1 MGIDAELRPL
11 RRRPRVR
18 VLQPSRA
25 PWRYPSCRLPCS
37 RCRTLTNRYVDP
49 KALAETIAAVKEQPA
64 LGKVSFS
71 LHSKSIGGLRMQS
84 ETGALSQNGQ
94 ADTSRRG
101 KFTLETDEPAS
112 LLGSDKATSPAEY
125 VMQALAGCYGVT
137 LAANAAQREIELN
150 SIKLELECDIDL
162 NGFLGL
168 NSAVRPGIQ
177 QLRVNVQL
185 DSPNA
190 SRQELQDLI
199 EAVQKN
205 SPIRDTIAN
214 PVEVVTTL
222 R

>member
-1 MGIDAELRPL
+1 MNKP
-11 RRRPRVR
+11 
-18 VLQPSRA
+18 
-25 PWRYPSCRLPCS
+25 
-37 RCRTLTNRYVDP
+37 YVDP
-49 KALAETIAAVKEQPA
+49 KALADTVAAVRAQPE
-64 LGKVSFS
+64 LGNVCFS
-71 LHSKSIGGLRMQS
+71 LHSKSIGGFRMLS

-94 ADTSRRG
+94 PDVTRKG

-137 LAANAAQREIELN
+137 IVANAAQRNIELS
-150 SIKLELECDIDL
+150 SIKLDLECDLDL

-168 NSAVRPGIQ
+168 NSAVRPGVQ
-177 QLRVNVQL
+177 QLRVNVSL

-190 SRQELQDLI
+190 SRQELQDLV
-199 EAVQKN
+199 EAVQKY